1 MFLDYF
7 ALTLMIV
14 ISIIL
19 IYAAIYIHDIP
30 YEMAVKR
37 NHPHQ
42 DAIHYGGWLSLF
54 TLHAIW
60 PFLWIWA
67 TLYRPETGYGFGEA
81 SAGSGEDLAK
91 TVAELEQVVSVLQ
104 EEISGGAD
112 QAKTVARLEQ
122 AVSTLH
128 EEMNALRPSTGGGDQ
143 S

>member
-7 ALTLMIV
+7 ALILMIV
-14 ISIIL
+14 VFLIL
-19 IYAAIYIHDIP
+19 VYAAIYIHDIP

-42 DAIHYGGWLSLF
+42 DAIHVGGWLSLF

-67 TLYRPETGYGFGEA
+67 TLYKPGIGYGFGSG
-81 SAGSGEDLAK
+81 SAGTAESD
-91 TVAELEQVVSVLQ
+91 AELGEL
-104 EEISGGAD
+104 
-112 QAKTVARLEQ
+112 KRT
-122 AVSTLH
+122 
-128 EEMNALRPSTGGGDQ
+128 MNALQKRVALLEGRSDRED

>member
-7 ALTLMIV
+7 ALTLMTV

-67 TLYRPETGYGFGEA
+67 TLYRPETGYGFGGE
-81 SAGSGEDLAK
+81 STDSGEGLAN
-91 TVAELEQVVSVLQ
+91 TVAELEQAVSALQ
-104 EEISGGAD
+104 EEVSRGSDQVNAIS
-112 QAKTVARLEQ
+112 RLEQ

-128 EEMNALRPSTGGGDQ
+128 EDVNALRQSSSGGDQ